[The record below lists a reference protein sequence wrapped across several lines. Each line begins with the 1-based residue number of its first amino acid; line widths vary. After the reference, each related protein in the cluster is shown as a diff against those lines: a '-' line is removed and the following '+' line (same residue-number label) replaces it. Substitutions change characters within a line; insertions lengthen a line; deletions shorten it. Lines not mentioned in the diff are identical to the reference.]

1 MDLANVNEWKIFFDP
16 YILPSNSFQNIR
28 QNHDNE
34 ILVNESHI
42 FYEASLNVMCAWIQY
57 AKLSWMFAHK
67 KPYDIGQYHWTMKC
81 RSRNLH
87 LHILRLFLC
96 HTESKALRTT
106 FIHHTFEVF
115 RLSKGSNGNQWIP
128 MTPMVNLQLASVT
141 KFRTHPRNINEYI
154 RTSFISS
161 LGNH

>member
-1 MDLANVNEWKIFFDP
+1 MFDP
-16 YILPSNSFQNIR
+16 YILPSNSLQNIR

-96 HTESKALRTT
+96 HTESKALKNI
-106 FIHHTFEVF
+106 IHPSYF
-115 RLSKGSNGNQWIP
+115 RSFQTIKRFHWQPTDTNDTNGKLATRISDKIP
-128 MTPMVNLQLASVT
+128 NAPT
-141 KFRTHPRNINEYI
+141 KYQ
-154 RTSFISS
+154 
-161 LGNH
+161 